1 MKINN
6 SFIIFTCLFVIFSWQ
21 TFAQENAI
29 KTENLQQQ
37 SSEKMVLTVEEAVN
51 YAKENS
57 RSLKSANI
65 DLQIKK
71 RAKNFSWNVLV
82 PSVQATGTMS
92 RSNEVT
98 NTMDAIISAINPM
111 YQPAEIEP
119 SDHWKAI
126 GGLTASLNLS
136 VALIDG
142 IRASFANYEAGLIT
156 WEQTYKETEL
166 NIRKMF
172 YALLLQQ
179 ESLNLQKTTLAN
191 AKNRFDQAKIN
202 FRNGLIPE
210 LSLLQ
215 TEVTYENQKP
225 AIVKQEQALKEQLDT
240 FAFLLGIPQGTE
252 ISLSGEI
259 TPDFVEL
266 NPQELYQ
273 KYMENNLEIALF
285 KKNLEMMKINYSA
298 QNLQI
303 YTPAV
308 SLSYGWQPVLSDIT
322 SDWSDKDNWFDNG
335 SFSVTLAWNITN
347 MLPFSASSLKVQDLK
362 NNIEQM
368 NLNLIN
374 LEENAK
380 MKINNL
386 VNVLNQSRAA
396 IESSNRNIS
405 LAQKS
410 YDMTSIAYRNGTTEL
425 LDVRE
430 AETQLNQA
438 KLALASEK
446 FNYLAGLLDLEFAIN
461 SKLTK

>member
-1 MKINN
+1 MKINK
-6 SFIIFTCLFVIFSWQ
+6 SFIIFTCLFAIFSWQ

-29 KTENLQQQ
+29 KTENWQQQ
-37 SSEKMVLTVEEAVN
+37 SSEKIILTVEEAVN

-92 RSNEVT
+92 RANEVT
-98 NTMDAIISAINPM
+98 NTMDAIMSAINPY

-119 SDHWKAI
+119 SDHWKTI

-191 AKNRFDQAKIN
+191 AKNRFEQAKIN

-252 ISLSGEI
+252 IALSGEI

-322 SDWSDKDNWFDNG
+322 ADWGDKDNWFDNG
-335 SFSVTLAWNITN
+335 SFSVTLAWNLTN
-347 MLPFSASSLKVQDLK
+347 MLPFSSASLKVQDLK

>member
-1 MKINN
+1 MKINK
-6 SFIIFTCLFVIFSWQ
+6 SFLILICLFAIFTLQV
-21 TFAQENAI
+21 FAQEN
-29 KTENLQQQ
+29 LQAN
-37 SSEKMVLTVEEAVN
+37 KMILTVEEAVN

-98 NTMDAIISAINPM
+98 NTMDAIMSAINPY

-191 AKNRFDQAKIN
+191 AKNRFEQAKIN

-322 SDWSDKDNWFDNG
+322 SDWGDKDNWFDNG

>member
-6 SFIIFTCLFVIFSWQ
+6 TFIIFTCLFAIFTLQ
-21 TFAQENAI
+21 VFAQEN
-29 KTENLQQQ
+29 LQAN
-37 SSEKMVLTVEEAVN
+37 KMVLTVEEAVN

-98 NTMDAIISAINPM
+98 NTMDAIMSAINPY

-119 SDHWKAI
+119 SDHWKAV

-191 AKNRFDQAKIN
+191 AKNRFEQAKIN

-252 ISLSGEI
+252 IALSGEI

-322 SDWSDKDNWFDNG
+322 ADWGDKDNWFDNG
-335 SFSVTLAWNITN
+335 SFSVTLAWNLTN
-347 MLPFSASSLKVQDLK
+347 MLPFSSASLKVQDLK

>member
-1 MKINN
+1 MKINK
-6 SFIIFTCLFVIFSWQ
+6 SFLIFTCLFAIFTLQ
-21 TFAQENAI
+21 VFAQEN
-29 KTENLQQQ
+29 LQAN
-37 SSEKMVLTVEEAVN
+37 KMVLTVEEAVN

-98 NTMDAIISAINPM
+98 NTMDAIMSAINPY

-119 SDHWKAI
+119 SDHWKAV

-191 AKNRFDQAKIN
+191 AKNRFEQAKIN

-266 NPQELYQ
+266 NPQELYE

-322 SDWSDKDNWFDNG
+322 ANWGDKDNWFDNG
-335 SFSVTLAWNITN
+335 SFSVTLAWNLTN
-347 MLPFSASSLKVQDLK
+347 MLPFSSASLKVQDLK

-446 FNYLAGLLDLEFAIN
+446 FNYLSGLLDLEFAIN

>member
-1 MKINN
+1 MKINK
-6 SFIIFTCLFVIFSWQ
+6 SFLIFTCLFAIFTLQ
-21 TFAQENAI
+21 VFAQEN
-29 KTENLQQQ
+29 LQAN
-37 SSEKMVLTVEEAVN
+37 KMVLTVEEAVN

-98 NTMDAIISAINPM
+98 NTMDAIMSAINPY

-119 SDHWKAI
+119 SDHWKAV

-191 AKNRFDQAKIN
+191 AKNRFEQAKIN

-252 ISLSGEI
+252 IALSGEI

-308 SLSYGWQPVLSDIT
+308 SLSYGWQPVLSVIT
-322 SDWSDKDNWFDNG
+322 ADWGDKDNWFDNG
-335 SFSVTLAWNITN
+335 SFSVTLAWNLTN
-347 MLPFSASSLKVQDLK
+347 MLPFSSASLKVQDLK

>member
-1 MKINN
+1 MKINK
-6 SFIIFTCLFVIFSWQ
+6 SFLILICLFAIFTLQV
-21 TFAQENAI
+21 FAQEN
-29 KTENLQQQ
+29 LQAN
-37 SSEKMVLTVEEAVN
+37 KMILTVEEAVN

-98 NTMDAIISAINPM
+98 NTMDAIMSAINPY

-191 AKNRFDQAKIN
+191 AKNRFEQAKIN

-252 ISLSGEI
+252 IALSGEI

-322 SDWSDKDNWFDNG
+322 ADWGDKDNWFDNG
-335 SFSVTLAWNITN
+335 SFSVTLAWNLTN
-347 MLPFSASSLKVQDLK
+347 MLPFSSASLKVQDLK

-446 FNYLAGLLDLEFAIN
+446 FNYLSGLLDLEFAIN

>member
-1 MKINN
+1 MKNKN
-6 SFIIFTCLFVIFSWQ
+6 SKLILFFLAVLIFSEKS
-21 TFAQENAI
+21 FAQENSSA
-29 KTENLQQQ
+29 T
-37 SSEKMVLTVEEAVN
+37 SEKMILTVEEAVN

-57 RSLKSANI
+57 RTLKAANI

-71 RAKNFSWNVLV
+71 RAKNFSWNVLI

-92 RSNEVT
+92 RSNEYS
-98 NTMDAIISAINPM
+98 NSMDSIISMINPM
-111 YQPAEIEP
+111 YKPTEPEP
-119 SDHWKAI
+119 SDYWKAV
-126 GGLTASLNLS
+126 GGINASLNLS

-142 IRASFANYEAGLIT
+142 IRASFTNYEAGLIS

-210 LSLLQ
+210 ISLLQ

-225 AIVKQEQALKEQLDT
+225 MIVKQEQALKEQLDT

-252 ISLSGEI
+252 IELSGEI
-259 TPDFVEL
+259 TPEFVDL
-266 NPQELYQ
+266 NPEELYQ
-273 KYMENNLEIALF
+273 KYMENNLEISLF
-285 KKNLEMMKINYSA
+285 KKNLELMKIQQSA

-303 YTPAV
+303 YTPAI

-322 SDWSDKDNWFDNG
+322 ADWGDKDNWFDGG
-335 SFSVTLAWNITN
+335 SFSATLVWNITN
-347 MLPFSASSLKVQDLK
+347 MLPFSSASLKARDLK
-362 NNIEQM
+362 DNIAQM
-368 NLNLIN
+368 NLNLIS

-386 VNVLNQSRAA
+386 VNVLNQSKAA

-446 FNYLAGLLDLEFAIN
+446 FNYLSGLLDLEFAIN
-461 SKLTK
+461 TKLTK

>member
-1 MKINN
+1 MKINK
-6 SFIIFTCLFVIFSWQ
+6 SFLILTCLFVIFSWQ

-37 SSEKMVLTVEEAVN
+37 SSEKMILTVEEAVN

-98 NTMDAIISAINPM
+98 NTMDAIMSAINPM
-111 YQPAEIEP
+111 YKPAEIEP
-119 SDHWKAI
+119 SDHWKAV

-191 AKNRFDQAKIN
+191 AKNRFEQAKIN

-252 ISLSGEI
+252 IALSGEI

-322 SDWSDKDNWFDNG
+322 ADWGDKDNWFDNG
-335 SFSVTLAWNITN
+335 SFSVTLAWNLTN
-347 MLPFSASSLKVQDLK
+347 MLPFSSASLKVQDLK

-446 FNYLAGLLDLEFAIN
+446 FNYLSGLLDLEFAIN

>member
-1 MKINN
+1 MKINK
-6 SFIIFTCLFVIFSWQ
+6 SFLILICLFAIFTLQV
-21 TFAQENAI
+21 FAQEN
-29 KTENLQQQ
+29 LQAN
-37 SSEKMVLTVEEAVN
+37 KMILTVEEAVN

-98 NTMDAIISAINPM
+98 NTMDAIMSAINPY

-191 AKNRFDQAKIN
+191 AKNRFEQAKIN

-322 SDWSDKDNWFDNG
+322 SDWGDKDNWFDNG

-446 FNYLAGLLDLEFAIN
+446 FNYLSGLLDLEFAIN

>member
-1 MKINN
+1 MNVKKYCLN
-6 SFIIFTCLFVIFSWQ
+6 IFFLAVFVFSTQ
-21 TFAQENAI
+21 SFAQENSSA
-29 KTENLQQQ
+29 T
-37 SSEKMVLTVEEAVN
+37 SEKMILTVEEAVN

-57 RSLKSANI
+57 RTLKSANI

-82 PSVQATGTMS
+82 PTVQATGTMS
-92 RSNEVT
+92 RANEVS
-98 NTMDAIISAINPM
+98 NSMDAIMSAINPY

-119 SDHWKAI
+119 SDHWKAV
-126 GGLTASLNLS
+126 GGINASLNLS

-142 IRASFANYEAGLIT
+142 IRASFTNYEAGLIS

-210 LSLLQ
+210 ISLLQ

-225 AIVKQEQALKEQLDT
+225 MIVKQEQALKEQLDT

-252 ISLSGEI
+252 IELSGEI
-259 TPDFVEL
+259 TPEFVDL
-266 NPQELYQ
+266 NPEELYQ
-273 KYMENNLEIALF
+273 KYLENNLEISLF
-285 KKNLEMMKINYSA
+285 KKNLELMKIQQSA

-303 YTPAV
+303 YTPAI

-322 SDWSDKDNWFDNG
+322 ANWGDKDNWFDGG
-335 SFSVTLAWNITN
+335 SFSATLVWNITN
-347 MLPFSASSLKVQDLK
+347 MLPFSSASLKARDLK
-362 NNIEQM
+362 DNIAQM
-368 NLNLIN
+368 NLNLIS

-386 VNVLNQSRAA
+386 VNVLNQSKAA

-446 FNYLAGLLDLEFAIN
+446 FNYLSGLLDLEFAIN
-461 SKLTK
+461 TKLTK

>member
-1 MKINN
+1 MKINK
-6 SFIIFTCLFVIFSWQ
+6 SFLILTCLFAIFTLQ
-21 TFAQENAI
+21 VFAQEN
-29 KTENLQQQ
+29 LQAN
-37 SSEKMVLTVEEAVN
+37 KMILTVEEAVN

-111 YQPAEIEP
+111 YQPTEIEP

-191 AKNRFDQAKIN
+191 AKNRFEQAKIN
-202 FRNGLIPE
+202 FGNGLIPE

-322 SDWSDKDNWFDNG
+322 SDWGDKDNWFDNG

>member
-1 MKINN
+1 MKINK
-6 SFIIFTCLFVIFSWQ
+6 SFIIFTCLFAIFTLQ
-21 TFAQENAI
+21 VFAQEN
-29 KTENLQQQ
+29 LQAN
-37 SSEKMVLTVEEAVN
+37 KMVLTVEEAVN

-98 NTMDAIISAINPM
+98 NTMDAIMSAINPM
-111 YQPAEIEP
+111 YKPAEIEP
-119 SDHWKAI
+119 SDHWKVV

-191 AKNRFDQAKIN
+191 AKNRFEQAKIN

-308 SLSYGWQPVLSDIT
+308 SLSYGWQPVLSVIT
-322 SDWSDKDNWFDNG
+322 ADWGDKDNWFDNG
-335 SFSVTLAWNITN
+335 SFSVTLAWNLTN
-347 MLPFSASSLKVQDLK
+347 MLPFSSASLKVQDLK

-446 FNYLAGLLDLEFAIN
+446 FNYLSGLLDLEFAIN

>member
-1 MKINN
+1 MKINK

-29 KTENLQQQ
+29 KTENWQQQ

-98 NTMDAIISAINPM
+98 NTMDAIMSAINPY

-191 AKNRFDQAKIN
+191 AKNRFEQAKIN

-322 SDWSDKDNWFDNG
+322 ADWGDKDNWFDNG

>member
-1 MKINN
+1 MKNKN
-6 SFIIFTCLFVIFSWQ
+6 SKLILFFLAVLIFSEQ
-21 TFAQENAI
+21 SFAQENSSA
-29 KTENLQQQ
+29 T
-37 SSEKMVLTVEEAVN
+37 SEKMILTVEEAVN

-57 RSLKSANI
+57 RTLKSANI
-65 DLQIKK
+65 DLQMKK
-71 RAKNFSWNVLV
+71 RAKNFSWNVLI

-92 RSNEVT
+92 RSNEYS
-98 NTMDAIISAINPM
+98 NSMDSIISMINPM
-111 YQPAEIEP
+111 YKPTEPEP
-119 SDHWKAI
+119 SDYWKAV
-126 GGLTASLNLS
+126 GGINASLNLS

-142 IRASFANYEAGLIT
+142 IRASFTNYEAGLIS

-210 LSLLQ
+210 ISLLQ

-225 AIVKQEQALKEQLDT
+225 MIVKQEQALKEQLDT

-252 ISLSGEI
+252 IELSGEI
-259 TPDFVEL
+259 TPEFVDL
-266 NPQELYQ
+266 NPEELYQ
-273 KYMENNLEIALF
+273 KYMENNLEISLF
-285 KKNLEMMKINYSA
+285 KKNLELMKIQQSA

-303 YTPAV
+303 YTPAI
-308 SLSYGWQPVLSDIT
+308 SLSYGWQPVLSDVT
-322 SDWSDKDNWFDNG
+322 ADWGDKDNWFDGG
-335 SFSVTLAWNITN
+335 SFSATLVWNITN
-347 MLPFSASSLKVQDLK
+347 MLPFSSASLKARDLK
-362 NNIEQM
+362 DNIAQM
-368 NLNLIN
+368 NLNLIS

-386 VNVLNQSRAA
+386 VNVLNQSKAA

-446 FNYLAGLLDLEFAIN
+446 FNYLSGLLDLEFAIN
-461 SKLTK
+461 TKLTK

>member
-1 MKINN
+1 MKINK
-6 SFIIFTCLFVIFSWQ
+6 SFLILTCLFTIFTLQ
-21 TFAQENAI
+21 VFAQEN
-29 KTENLQQQ
+29 LQAN
-37 SSEKMVLTVEEAVN
+37 KMVLTVEEAVN

-98 NTMDAIISAINPM
+98 NTMDAIMSAINPY

-119 SDHWKAI
+119 SDHWKAV

-191 AKNRFDQAKIN
+191 AKNRFEQAKIN

-285 KKNLEMMKINYSA
+285 KKNFEMMKINYSA

-322 SDWSDKDNWFDNG
+322 ADWGDKDNWFDNG
-335 SFSVTLAWNITN
+335 SFSVTLAWNLTN

-446 FNYLAGLLDLEFAIN
+446 FNYLSGLLDLEFAIN

>member
-1 MKINN
+1 
-6 SFIIFTCLFVIFSWQ
+6 
-21 TFAQENAI
+21 
-29 KTENLQQQ
+29 
-37 SSEKMVLTVEEAVN
+37 
-51 YAKENS
+51 
-57 RSLKSANI
+57 
-65 DLQIKK
+65 
-71 RAKNFSWNVLV
+71 
-82 PSVQATGTMS
+82 
-92 RSNEVT
+92 
-98 NTMDAIISAINPM
+98 
-111 YQPAEIEP
+111 
-119 SDHWKAI
+119 
-126 GGLTASLNLS
+126 
-136 VALIDG
+136 
-142 IRASFANYEAGLIT
+142 
-156 WEQTYKETEL
+156 
-166 NIRKMF
+166 
-172 YALLLQQ
+172 
-179 ESLNLQKTTLAN
+179 
-191 AKNRFDQAKIN
+191 
-202 FRNGLIPE
+202 
-210 LSLLQ
+210 
-215 TEVTYENQKP
+215 
-225 AIVKQEQALKEQLDT
+225 
-240 FAFLLGIPQGTE
+240 
-252 ISLSGEI
+252 
-259 TPDFVEL
+259 
-266 NPQELYQ
+266 
-273 KYMENNLEIALF
+273 MENNLEIALF

-322 SDWSDKDNWFDNG
+322 SDWGDKDNWFDNG

-347 MLPFSASSLKVQDLK
+347 MIPFSASSLKVQDLK

>member
-1 MKINN
+1 M
-6 SFIIFTCLFVIFSWQ
+6 
-21 TFAQENAI
+21 
-29 KTENLQQQ
+29 
-37 SSEKMVLTVEEAVN
+37 
-51 YAKENS
+51 
-57 RSLKSANI
+57 
-65 DLQIKK
+65 
-71 RAKNFSWNVLV
+71 
-82 PSVQATGTMS
+82 
-92 RSNEVT
+92 
-98 NTMDAIISAINPM
+98 
-111 YQPAEIEP
+111 
-119 SDHWKAI
+119 
-126 GGLTASLNLS
+126 
-136 VALIDG
+136 
-142 IRASFANYEAGLIT
+142 
-156 WEQTYKETEL
+156 
-166 NIRKMF
+166 
-172 YALLLQQ
+172 
-179 ESLNLQKTTLAN
+179 NLQKTTLAN
-191 AKNRFDQAKIN
+191 AKNRFEQAKIN

-252 ISLSGEI
+252 IALSGEI

-322 SDWSDKDNWFDNG
+322 SDWGDKDNWFDNG

>member
-1 MKINN
+1 MKINK
-6 SFIIFTCLFVIFSWQ
+6 SFLILTCLFAIFTLQ
-21 TFAQENAI
+21 VFAQEN
-29 KTENLQQQ
+29 LQAN
-37 SSEKMVLTVEEAVN
+37 KMILTVEEAVN

-111 YQPAEIEP
+111 YKPAEIEP
-119 SDHWKAI
+119 SDHWKVI

-252 ISLSGEI
+252 IALSGEI

-322 SDWSDKDNWFDNG
+322 SDWGDKDNWFDNG